1 MLGGFFMVRKGV
13 RTGIFDLND
22 VDSIKLN
29 PVKQQKEES
38 LVIGKPQILVEPTEI
53 KLVRYLLAMQY

>member
-1 MLGGFFMVRKGV
+1 MVRKGV